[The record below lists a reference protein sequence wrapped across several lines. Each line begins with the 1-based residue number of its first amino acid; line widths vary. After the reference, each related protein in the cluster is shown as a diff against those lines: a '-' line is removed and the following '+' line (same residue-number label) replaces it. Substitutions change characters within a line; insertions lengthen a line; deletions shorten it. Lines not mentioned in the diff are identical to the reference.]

1 MKVIV
6 GGGCRGK
13 DQDEVWEGRASGRQK
28 RHLFRRSGAEVRK
41 VRNGPET
48 IGDGLQ
54 DRQAEEIQEQHTQT
68 RAGEAAAVTPGTLK
82 AERRRDARRIE

>member
-13 DQDEVWEGRASGRQK
+13 DQDEVREGRVSGKQK

-41 VRNGPET
+41 VGNGPET

-54 DRQAEEIQEQHTQT
+54 DRQAEEIREKHTQT
-68 RAGEAAAVTPGTLK
+68 RAGEAAAVTRGTLK
-82 AERRRDARRIE
+82 AEEGFQTD